1 VRWTRAPLW
10 SAPLVAAIACGGSG
24 TEPTPNPTPT
34 PCAKPT
40 QAYGVSIV
48 EWWVPSASL
57 AGNIYDNPQEA
68 VGAPNAAGFG
78 PSNYT
83 GFISLGFGGHVTLD
97 LGGCVADQP
106 GDDLRVYQSVSNEPV
121 SVYVSKSADGP
132 YTLLLPYFQDCGNR
146 VPGTNN
152 VQKYCDFDLASARVS
167 EARYVRVEDAEIYPC
182 PCGTQSEGADLDAVQ
197 ALAVSSAVGTASEGA
212 PLR

>member
-1 VRWTRAPLW
+1 VRATRALAW
-10 SAPLVAAIACGGSG
+10 SAPLLAAIACGGSG

-40 QAYGVSIV
+40 QAYGASVV
-48 EWWVPSASL
+48 EWWIPSASL
-57 AGNIYDNPQEA
+57 AGNIYNNPQDA
-68 VGAPNAAGFG
+68 VGAPNAGGFG

-97 LGGCVADQP
+97 LGGCVADQA
-106 GDDLRVYQSVSNEPV
+106 GDDIRVYQSVSNEPL
-121 SVYVSKSADGP
+121 SVYVSKSVDGP
-132 YTLLLPYFQDCGNR
+132 YTLLKPFFQDCGNR

-152 VQKYCDFDLASARVS
+152 VQKFCDFDLASAGVS

-197 ALAVSSAVGTASEGA
+197 ALAISSALGAVAEGA
-212 PLR
+212 RSQ